1 MKKLTVLTF
10 VLFIGIVT
18 SQAQVKVSPG
28 FRGGLNVSDLTNM
41 PGNTSAKSD
50 FYIGALVAIKF
61 NKYFTLQPEL
71 NYSRQGADIRLS
83 SLDFNN
89 PGDPNF
95 YSRNTKAEI
104 NYLTLGAV
112 GKFHFKGKGFH
123 VLAGP
128 SVDFKT
134 DDNFDK
140 FGTSPV
146 GVDLSIVAGLGYSLP
161 NGLTFEARFKQGL
174 IDIYGYD
181 GIDYDNNNNSYYDD
195 VILNQVF
202 QIGISYTFKVK

>member
-1 MKKLTVLTF
+1 MKKLTVIAF
-10 VLFIGIVT
+10 ILFIGVIR
-18 SQAQVKVSPG
+18 SQAQVTVSPG
-28 FRGGLNVSDLTNM
+28 FRGGLNISDLSNM
-41 PGNTSAKSD
+41 PGNTSSKSD
-50 FYIGALVAIKF
+50 FYIGGLVAIKF

-71 NYSRQGADIRLS
+71 NYSRQGTDFRFS
-83 SLDFNN
+83 SLAFEN

-123 VLAGP
+123 LLAGP
-128 SVDFKT
+128 SIDFKT

-140 FGTSPV
+140 FGTDPV
-146 GVDLSIVAGLGYSLP
+146 GIDLSIIAGLGYTLP

-181 GIDYDNNNNSYYDD
+181 GVDYDDNGYYYNDL
-195 VILNQVF
+195 ILNQVF

>member
-1 MKKLTVLTF
+1 MKKLTVIAF

-18 SQAQVKVSPG
+18 SNAQVTVSPG
-28 FRGGLNVSDLTNM
+28 LRGGLNISDLSNM
-41 PGNTSAKSD
+41 PGNTNSKSD
-50 FYIGALVAIKF
+50 FYIGGLVAIKF

-71 NYSRQGADIRLS
+71 NYSRQGANFHFS
-83 SLDFNN
+83 SLAFQN

-128 SVDFKT
+128 SIDFKT

-140 FGTSPV
+140 FGTNPV
-146 GVDLSIVAGLGYSLP
+146 GVDLSFVAGLGYTLP

-181 GIDYDNNNNSYYDD
+181 GIDNHNNNYYYDD